1 MAIAVWV
8 AEQTCGVAGTSSE
21 GPGQAKDQI
30 YVLGKGPGLAQ
41 ALAFT
46 VYLMLGVS
54 REESGIKGGHSGLPK
69 ASFSSSELLGHLY
82 LKFASPP
89 RRKTGLLVWRLTE
102 GLGSGGRRS
111 GQSPWE

>member
-30 YVLGKGPGLAQ
+30 YVLGKGPGLTQ

-46 VYLMLGVS
+46 DYLMLGVS
-54 REESGIKGGHSGLPK
+54 REESGIKGGGHSGSPK
-69 ASFSSSELLGHLY
+69 ASFSSSGLLGHLY

-89 RRKTGLLVWRLTE
+89 RRKTGGWC
-102 GLGSGGRRS
+102 GG
-111 GQSPWE
+111 